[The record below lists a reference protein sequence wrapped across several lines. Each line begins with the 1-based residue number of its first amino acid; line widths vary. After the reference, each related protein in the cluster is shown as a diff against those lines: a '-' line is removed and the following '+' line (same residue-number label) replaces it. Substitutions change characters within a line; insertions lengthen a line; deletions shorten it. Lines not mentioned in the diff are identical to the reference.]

1 MLLLIIILIN
11 LVIIDYLIIKWL
23 KIAKTMLKINDTIS
37 KLDYEDDFWKV
48 DK

>member
-23 KIAKTMLKINDTIS
+23 KIVKTMLKINDTIS
-37 KLDYEDDFWKV
+37 RLDYEDDFWKV